1 MTEPGTGGSEES
13 APTRTVRPTSIATGN
28 LFKEGLVGGKLQIGL
43 WLALG
48 DAYAA
53 EVCATC
59 GFDWLLVDGEHGP
72 IDLRTTL
79 HCLQAVAAYPSQPVV
94 RLPSDD
100 PDLIKQVMELG
111 AATLLIPMIENAEQA
126 SHAAKAMRYPPLGTR
141 GVGSGLARSSRWR
154 ARADYL
160 READDEACLLVQVET
175 RSALHRLEEI
185 SGVEG
190 VDGIFIGPA
199 DLAASMGLLGRTD
212 DPQVHD
218 LVLAAIERVVGLG
231 KPVGIL
237 SGDETQA
244 KAYITAGA
252 TFVAV
257 GADTT
262 LLAQSARSLARRF
275 TSSSTGVTA

>member
-1 MTEPGTGGSEES
+1 MG
-13 APTRTVRPTSIATGN
+13 IASGN
-28 LFKEGLVGGKLQIGL
+28 PFKDALTGGKLQIGL

-72 IDLRTTL
+72 IDLRTML
-79 HCLQAVAAYPSQPVV
+79 HCLQAVAAYPSHPVV
-94 RLPSDD
+94 RVPNDD

-111 AATLLIPMIENAEQA
+111 AATLLVPMVETAEQA
-126 SHAAKAMRYPPLGTR
+126 SRAARALRYPPFGTR

-154 ARADYL
+154 ARTDYL
-160 READDEACLLVQVET
+160 HEADDEACLLVQVET
-175 RSALHRLEEI
+175 RSALDRLEEI
-185 SGVEG
+185 AGVEG

-199 DLAASMGLLGRTD
+199 DLAASMGLIGRTD
-212 DPQVHD
+212 HPDVHD
-218 LVLAAIERVVGLG
+218 LVLAAIGRAVGLG

-244 KAYITAGA
+244 RAYIAAGA

-262 LLAQSARSLARRF
+262 LLAQAARNLARRF